1 MFTLR
6 RMTVTGVEMNR
17 AVGDEYTLL
26 DRERNYNEFADFFKH
41 HFKKEHVAD
50 MDDKADCDTKECYA
64 FVINGSFVQPLY
76 KVQKA
81 YIMTSDG
88 KTFSNLSFK

>member
-6 RMTVTGVEMNR
+6 RMTATGVEMNQII
-17 AVGDEYTLL
+17 GDEYTLIHK
-26 DRERNYNEFADFFKH
+26 ERNKWEFDDFFKH
-41 HFKKEHVAD
+41 HFGKPPV
-50 MDDKADCDTKECYA
+50 DDLDAKADADTKECYA

-76 KVQKA
+76 KVQDA

-88 KTFSNLSFK
+88 KTFSNVSFK

>member
-6 RMTVTGVEMNR
+6 RMTATGVEMNQK
-17 AVGDEYTLL
+17 VGDEYTLIHK
-26 DRERNYNEFADFFKH
+26 ERNKWEFEDFFKR
-41 HFKKEHVAD
+41 HFGKSPVVD
-50 MDDKADCDTKECYA
+50 IDDKADADTKECYA

-76 KVQKA
+76 KVQAA

-88 KTFSNLSFK
+88 KTFSNLSLK